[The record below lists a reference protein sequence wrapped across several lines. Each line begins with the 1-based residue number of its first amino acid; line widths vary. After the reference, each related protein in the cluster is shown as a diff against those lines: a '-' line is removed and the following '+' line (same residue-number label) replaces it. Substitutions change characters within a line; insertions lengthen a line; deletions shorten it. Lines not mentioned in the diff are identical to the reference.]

1 MAKYYIYDV
10 DGCGYASSIR
20 ITTSPLICYR
30 VFIGTEE
37 TVYAANMTA
46 SKYVYDIQRSIDI
59 SSDREYYTDIDEEDG
74 EEYISYPDF
83 NVDED
88 FIEFINEPTDD
99 IYHEVDIAD
108 YF

>member
-46 SKYVYDIQRSIDI
+46 SKFSTMI